1 MIVEPKESQP
11 RSRMHVRLST
21 GHCEIGGDKGLEP
34 RNMLLRRT
42 SVHSLGSKNI
52 LLVKHM

>member
-1 MIVEPKESQP
+1 MIVELKESQP
-11 RSRMHVRLST
+11 RSQMHVRLST
-21 GHCEIGGDKGLEP
+21 GNCDIGGDKGLEP

-42 SVHSLGSKNI
+42 IVHSRGCKSI